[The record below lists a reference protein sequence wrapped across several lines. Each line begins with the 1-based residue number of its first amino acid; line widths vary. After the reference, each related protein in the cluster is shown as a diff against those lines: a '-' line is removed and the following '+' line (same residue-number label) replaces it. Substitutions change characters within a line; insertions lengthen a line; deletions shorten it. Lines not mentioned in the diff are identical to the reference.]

1 MPVLCISLH
10 PSDFD
15 SLNEKDSAKNNQL
28 AFDIA
33 EHEFGIQP
41 VTTGN
46 EMALDQDPDKLMM
59 VLYISK
65 VYEMFHNSPA
75 SITGRL
81 LFWVV
86 LSCLI

>member
-1 MPVLCISLH
+1 MPHLFLALH

-15 SLNEKDSAKNNQL
+15 ALNEEDSAKNNQL

-33 EHEFGIQP
+33 EREFGIQP
-41 VTTGN
+41 VTTGK

-65 VYEMFHNSPA
+65 LYEMFRNSPA

-81 LFWVV
+81 LFWVI
-86 LSCLI
+86 LSHL